1 MKTFY
6 TSLEK
11 YFVLLSYELGLKEG
25 TFSLKI
31 PSMTLNGQESK
42 AMSLDKEKVAT
53 S

>member
-1 MKTFY
+1 MSEDLKREP
-6 TSLEK
+6 SL
-11 YFVLLSYELGLKEG
+11 
-25 TFSLKI
+25 LKI